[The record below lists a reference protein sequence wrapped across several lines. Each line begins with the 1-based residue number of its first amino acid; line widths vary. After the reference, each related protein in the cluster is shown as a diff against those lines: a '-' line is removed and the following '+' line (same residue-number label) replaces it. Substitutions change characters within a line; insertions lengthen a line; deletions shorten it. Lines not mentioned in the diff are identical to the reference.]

1 MQSMNFF
8 RRGKN
13 PGVSK
18 LLTSLLLTA
27 LGLTASTG
35 SFSGQATLDLVLEGG
50 TVVDGTGAPAQRIDV
65 GIANGRVVTLG
76 DLGSATADRRINVGG
91 RVVAPGFIDVHT
103 HADRAFSDPEE
114 AALEGYLRQGVT
126 TMVLG
131 GDGYLGL
138 DRMRTYRDQAARGE
152 IGMNFLAFIG
162 HNAVREAVMGMAQ
175 RAPTPQELD
184 AMKAQVRAAMEYG
197 AAGLSSGLMYLPG
210 QYATTE
216 EVIALAK
223 VTAPFGGVYDSH
235 VRDPANDLLASH
247 RECLDIAAAAGVHA
261 HPGHIKA
268 VGGKNF
274 GLGPD
279 LVDLIQSRIDG
290 GQDITVDVYPYDG
303 AATAPVLHILYPG
316 SDPAGEALMSRITML
331 LTGKNVPVVMLEE
344 VLTDLRE
351 YWRSNTHKP
360 EILQSAQKR
369 TETPPPGL
377 FSWIH
382 TVGYT
387 SLRIVVSENPALE
400 GRMVTDVANELGITP
415 FELLRRMVVEEGTSA
430 MVTLGA
436 IQEED
441 LRVLL
446 TQPWTMVA
454 SDGEELAPS
463 HPRGRGT
470 FTRVLG
476 RYVREWGVLT
486 LEEGVHKISGL
497 PARYLGLKNRGV
509 LLEGAVADITVFNPD
524 TIIDEATWS
533 EPTLLATGVD
543 YVFIGGKPAIDA
555 GELKPTRLG
564 RFVTHRKNAADDRL
578 RLPATIESKR

>member
-1 MQSMNFF
+1 MSVF
-8 RRGKN
+8 RRVKN
-13 PGVSK
+13 PGVGG
-18 LLTSLLLTA
+18 LLTSLFVAA

-35 SFSGQATLDLVLEGG
+35 CYSGQATLDLVLEGG
-50 TVVDGTGAPAQRIDV
+50 TVVDGTGAAAQHIDV
-65 GIANGRVVTLG
+65 GITNGRVVTLG
-76 DLGSATADRRINVGG
+76 DLSSATADRRIDVQG

-114 AALEGYLRQGVT
+114 SALEGYLRQGVT

-138 DRMRTYRDQAARGE
+138 DRLLEYRRKAARGE
-152 IGMNFLAFIG
+152 IGINFLALIG
-162 HNAVREAVMGMAQ
+162 HNAVREAAMGMAQ
-175 RAPTPQELD
+175 RAPIPQELD
-184 AMKAQVRAAMEYG
+184 AMKAHVRTAMRVG
-197 AAGLSSGLMYLPG
+197 TVGLSSGLMYLPG

-216 EVIALAK
+216 EVVALAK
-223 VTAPFGGVYDSH
+223 VIAPFGGVYDSH

-279 LVDLIQSRIDG
+279 LVDMIQTRIDG

-303 AATAPVLHILYPG
+303 AATAPVLYILYPG
-316 SDPAGEALMSRITML
+316 SDPEGQALMSRITVL
-331 LTGKNVPVVMLEE
+331 LTGKNVPAAMLEG
-344 VLTDLRE
+344 VLMDLRE
-351 YWRSNTHKP
+351 YWRSNADKP
-360 EILQSAQKR
+360 EILQSAQNR

-377 FSWIH
+377 FSWIN

-387 SLRIVVSENPALE
+387 SLRIVVSENEAFE
-400 GRMVTDVANELGITP
+400 GRMVTDLAKELDITP
-415 FELLRRMVVEEGTSA
+415 FELLRRLVVEEGTTA

-441 LRVLL
+441 VRVLL
-446 TQPWTMVA
+446 KQPWTMVA

-470 FTRVLG
+470 FARVLG

-486 LEEGVHKISGL
+486 LEEGIHKISGL
-497 PARYLGLKNRGV
+497 PARYLGLTDRGV
-509 LLEGAVADITVFNPD
+509 LREGAVADITVFNPN
-524 TIIDEATWS
+524 TILDEATWA
-533 EPTLLATGVD
+533 EPTLLATGID
-543 YVFIGGKPAIDA
+543 YVFIGGELAIDA

-564 RFVTHRKNAADDRL
+564 RFIPHQHNTTDDRKPL
-578 RLPATIESKR
+578 FSHDY